1 MLYWWSTDL
10 KTSVASVLNDHD
22 FQLNVT
28 VRAITETRKISMSIN
43 KQSFASEEET
53 IQMHKS
59 SAEQSATTSR
69 FYSTSIESINARV
82 TNISVALGMDV
93 TRNVW

>member
-1 MLYWWSTDL
+1 
-10 KTSVASVLNDHD
+10 
-22 FQLNVT
+22 
-28 VRAITETRKISMSIN
+28 MSIN

-59 SAEQSATTSR
+59 SAEQSATNSH

-82 TNISVALGMDV
+82 TNISMALGMDV
-93 TRNVW
+93 